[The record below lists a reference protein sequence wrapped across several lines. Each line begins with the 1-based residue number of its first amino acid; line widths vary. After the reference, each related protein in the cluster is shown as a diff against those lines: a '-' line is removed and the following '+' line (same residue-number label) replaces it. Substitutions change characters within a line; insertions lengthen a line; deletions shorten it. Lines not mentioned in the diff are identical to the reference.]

1 MNSRIRI
8 YVIVIALVL
17 SSILLTSC
25 DDPIQFSKKD
35 LCNYT
40 PAAENF
46 DPNAKISGKIA
57 VVYLSGSFNPKTNN
71 GCTMDGY
78 DGPYRVSRR
87 YFPDEMYARSADEID
102 TLIIAKVKKGDFIQT
117 VDFKRTQSLG
127 WMTDVY
133 TGLFSISVIN
143 YKTGTLVQNSVRPFS
158 KVPEKIDQDD
168 LILPETGK
176 SINAQYLVEP
186 TTEEVRT
193 MLRKF
198 SDNVRTDQ

>member
-1 MNSRIRI
+1 
-8 YVIVIALVL
+8 
-17 SSILLTSC
+17 
-25 DDPIQFSKKD
+25 
-35 LCNYT
+35 
-40 PAAENF
+40 
-46 DPNAKISGKIA
+46 
-57 VVYLSGSFNPKTNN
+57 
-71 GCTMDGY
+71 
-78 DGPYRVSRR
+78 
-87 YFPDEMYARSADEID
+87 MYARSADEID

-143 YKTGTLVQNSVRPFS
+143 YKTATLVQNSVRPFS